1 MNLLLSD
8 PAFLSAAAAVSG
20 GGANWTPA
28 QITTGLWLDAADA
41 GTLTLESGAV
51 SQWNDKSG
59 NSRHVV
65 QSNSARQPLFQ
76 AAGFNGLPAVDFDG
90 SNDFL
95 KNATYQPSGALTC
108 ALVFNRD
115 TNSGVF
121 VNVQRSGGI
130 FEVAG
135 SFGGGYRNITFT
147 GTGPGNGIGTGI
159 GFDMSSGG
167 TAQNAIMVIQY
178 DGAGTLATD
187 YVARLNGV
195 AQSLSSSGLLG
206 YQSET
211 GLCIGGRAV
220 QDLAFFN
227 GLISEVVLR
236 EGVTNL
242 SDSQKIEGYLAH
254 KWGLTANLPA
264 DHPYKSVAPTV

>member
-8 PAFLSAAAAVSG
+8 PAFLSLAGVTG

-115 TNSGVF
+115 TSSGVF

-130 FEVAG
+130 FEVVG
-135 SFGGGYRNITFT
+135 PFGGGYRNITFT
-147 GTGPGNGIGTGI
+147 GTGAGTGI
-159 GFDMSSGG
+159 GFDMASGG
-167 TAQNAIMVIQY
+167 TAQNAIMIIQY
-178 DGAGTLATD
+178 DGTGTAVTD
-187 YVARLNGV
+187 YVARLNG
-195 AQSLSSSGLLG
+195 APQSLSSSAPLG
-206 YQSET
+206 YLPET

-220 QDLAFFN
+220 QNLGFFN
-227 GLISEVVLR
+227 GRISEMVLR

-254 KWGLTANLPA
+254 KWGLTANLPSN
-264 DHPYKSVAPTV
+264 HPYKVNPPAP